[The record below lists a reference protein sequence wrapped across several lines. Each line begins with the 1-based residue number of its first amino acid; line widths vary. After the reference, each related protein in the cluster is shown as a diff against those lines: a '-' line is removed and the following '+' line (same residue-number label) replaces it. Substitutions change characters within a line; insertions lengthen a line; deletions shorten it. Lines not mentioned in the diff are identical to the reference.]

1 MTTMNQQTI
10 EQLQQEIARLQT
22 ELKHNEQRSQ
32 VEKMK
37 EKNVAF
43 SESLIQK
50 GRLKPKHRAAF
61 VAMLNF
67 AEAPDGSGGVISFG
81 EGDERQPLADAIRD
95 YASDAAPVVS
105 FGEFATK
112 DNVAGDVNPLVED
125 AERRNNQR

>member
-67 AEAPDGSGGVISFG
+67 ADVNHSLTQSEIMLLTRPQSSVLESSQQKIMS
-81 EGDERQPLADAIRD
+81 RVMSIRWWKTLSDAITSGKR
-95 YASDAAPVVS
+95 
-105 FGEFATK
+105 
-112 DNVAGDVNPLVED
+112 
-125 AERRNNQR
+125 